1 MKATRTNKER
11 LQADL
16 CSLSENRS
24 HTDSE
29 ELVTSVIKTDT
40 NKIDTITNVGTI
52 DIDCTKLI
60 FTQPSL

>member
-16 CSLSENRS
+16 CSLLENRS